1 MSDSTPFDDLRNRLP
16 AEWLRERDIDM
27 LICSELHSG
36 EGPLHRLLLG
46 GWNGGNAW
54 FGGAWVPYAEPD
66 GETDI
71 AVLFESDSGRLA
83 LLIEKQDR
91 RRVPAGATRAIPG
104 AGRTVESLGWGWA
117 GG

>member
-16 AEWLRERDIDM
+16 AEWLRERDVDL

-36 EGPLHRLLLG
+36 EGPLHRLLVG

-54 FGGAWVPYAEPD
+54 FGGAWVSYAEPD

-83 LLIEKQDR
+83 LLIENKIDAEFQPGQPER
-91 RRVPAGATRAIPG
+91 YRARAERWKASVG
-104 AGRTVESLGWGWA
+104 VGLE
-117 GG
+117 